1 MACRPARPNCSLLVT
16 ARGQFSMRER
26 DWAEGH
32 DEATSALV
40 LAVAGLMAISL
51 IPNLVLL
58 ILY

>member
-1 MACRPARPNCSLLVT
+1 
-16 ARGQFSMRER
+16 MRER
-26 DWAEGH
+26 DWTEGH
-32 DEATSALV
+32 DEATQALV

>member
-1 MACRPARPNCSLLVT
+1 MHET
-16 ARGQFSMRER
+16 
-26 DWAEGH
+26 DWALET
-32 DEATSALV
+32 ERPESRQATQALV

>member
-1 MACRPARPNCSLLVT
+1 M
-16 ARGQFSMRER
+16 RGR
-26 DWAEGH
+26 DWAERR
-32 DEATSALV
+32 DEATKAIV